1 MSRPVT
7 AYLSVSSSV
16 HRTQSSCRRRGEDG
30 PPGPRGAAWRS
41 ARLWAREAPGE
52 GSSWASLNHVP
63 ALWAGAGLQETPGP
77 VLGVRVTIG
86 DAEEKCGD
94 LPWQPALVSLAARQ
108 AEPVSDSSPNV
119 HTHTFNS

>member
-1 MSRPVT
+1 MRAAAGRPLT
-7 AYLSVSSSV
+7 TL
-16 HRTQSSCRRRGEDG
+16 
-30 PPGPRGAAWRS
+30 
-41 ARLWAREAPGE
+41 
-52 GSSWASLNHVP
+52 P

-94 LPWQPALVSLAARQ
+94 LPWRPALVSLAAQQ